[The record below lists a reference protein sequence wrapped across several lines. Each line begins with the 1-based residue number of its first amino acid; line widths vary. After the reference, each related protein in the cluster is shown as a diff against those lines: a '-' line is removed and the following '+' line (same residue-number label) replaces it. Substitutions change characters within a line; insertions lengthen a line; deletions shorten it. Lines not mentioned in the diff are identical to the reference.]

1 MQNLSCQN
9 ISNLIPLYIEGKTTE
24 EQTYEIMKHLE
35 ICAECR
41 EKYLSIKEISEK
53 IKTAFDNI
61 DKRQFDND
69 YKFFNENLS
78 AYMDNEL
85 NKEDYFKFNSYVTS
99 NPEANKE
106 LEEMMF
112 FREQLQKVFSGQNF
126 LEKDLSKDIINTI
139 REDEPEYFS
148 NLLVKAAVITV
159 FFILMTIIIG
169 YLSVN
174 ENVPNLSEIKDKVF
188 MTISVHSHQSEK

>member
-69 YKFFNENLS
+69 YKFFKENLS
-78 AYMDNEL
+78 AYTDNEL

-106 LEEMMF
+106 LEEMML

-126 LEKDLSKDIINTI
+126 LEKDLSKDIIDTI

>member
-106 LEEMMF
+106 LEEMML

-174 ENVPNLSEIKDKVF
+174 DNIPNLSEIKDKVF
-188 MTISVHSHQSEK
+188 MTISVHSHRAEK

>member
-35 ICAECR
+35 ICTECR

-69 YKFFNENLS
+69 YKFFKENLS
-78 AYMDNEL
+78 AYTDNEL

-106 LEEMMF
+106 LEEMML

-188 MTISVHSHQSEK
+188 MTISVHSHRAEK